1 MKTEQ
6 DLKRSQLKLKKEILN
21 LKRVNRIKLT
31 DTEFDKNVIINN
43 AIEIT
48 IPYDS
53 DGFLIRIIKDDAI
66 YPKETIKETIKEIKK
81 ILLNKSK

>member
-6 DLKRSQLKLKKEILN
+6 ELKKIQLKLKKEVLN

>member
-43 AIEIT
+43 AIEVT
-48 IPYDS
+48 IPYDGK
-53 DGFLIRIIKDDAI
+53 GFLIRIIKDDAI